1 MLTIGII
8 GAGSL
13 GSTLAYQFARA
24 GHQVLCGVRNPSSPR
39 SLALQ
44 GSGLPNLRTAS
55 LAQAAQESTIVL
67 FAIPGEAMEAV
78 VSELAPHLV
87 GKTLIDASN
96 RSDSHSV
103 NSAELFGT
111 LGCATH
117 LLRSFHYQG
126 AQVYE
131 QPRFGDLRPDLFYCG
146 SGLARDED
154 HMRTLAQSVEMRPV
168 RVGGLEQIDLLD
180 SLERLWMSLALG
192 NWNRRLAFQ
201 LLQ

>member
-44 GSGLPNLRTAS
+44 GSGLPNLRIAS
-55 LAQAAQESTIVL
+55 LAQATHESAVVL
-67 FAIPGEAMEAV
+67 FAIPGEAMETV

-87 GKTLIDASN
+87 GKTLIDATN

-111 LGCATH
+111 LGCAAH

-154 HMRTLAQSVEMRPV
+154 HMCTLAQSVEMRPV
-168 RVGGLEQIDLLD
+168 RVGGLEQVDLLD